1 MITTIVDIMKASE
14 TTLRE
19 LLEGTKQFQV
29 PLFQRRYSWNKTY
42 WLTLWEDLINIYDGE
57 VEGGYFIGTIVTQS
71 TPGTAH
77 GISPFIVIDGQQ
89 RLTTITLLLAVVRN
103 LFKLNKDEN
112 SANEINQLYL
122 VNNFKKDDDFYKL
135 LPTQRDRGIYKDI
148 IDSTNN
154 NDTTTNRAD
163 EESSNIM
170 QAFNFFTKQVNTAI
184 KNQEVELEKL
194 KHVILDRLILVSITS
209 DDRDNPYLIFE
220 SLNNK
225 GLDLTQSDLIRNYVF
240 MQFPQSER
248 EKIYKDSWLSLEQK
262 FKDNSQGSGKELDG
276 LTQFFWFYLR
286 KNGNSIAEKE
296 IYKQMRCEF
305 DDSNDKYHKLDEII
319 RFSGYYERLRFHE
332 KEPNVKLRKY
342 FQGFLRL
349 DFKTCNVF
357 LLNIFE
363 LYDLSQISIDEFQ
376 EILCL
381 LESYFIRRLFTGTST
396 MALSKIFDNLYGDLL
411 SQDTGNIAHRLRVT
425 LKGYTGNK
433 IFPTN
438 EEFKTAV
445 INQKIYKP
453 AKIDRV
459 KFILERLEDYVVSR
473 TKEEITVNRS
483 GLTIEH
489 IMPQKLSS
497 EWQKSLGI
505 EHDIVNDRWLHTLAN
520 LTLTADN
527 PALSNKMFNEKKK
540 LYEESKLN
548 LNKYFYSLD
557 TWNADTIEK
566 RANELANMAIEIWPM
581 P

>member
-1 MITTIVDIMKASE
+1 MKSQ
-14 TTLRE
+14 
-19 LLEGTKQFQV
+19 QFQV

-71 TPGTAH
+71 TPGAAH

-103 LFKLNKDEN
+103 LFKLGEDEN
-112 SANEINQLYL
+112 SADEINQLYL
-122 VNNFKKDDDFYKL
+122 INKFKKDDDFYKF

-148 IDSTNN
+148 IDPINN
-154 NDTTTNRAD
+154 HENTINRDD

-296 IYKQMRCEF
+296 IYKQMRSEF
-305 DDSNDKYHKLDEII
+305 NDSSDKHHKLNELI

-332 KEPNVKLRKY
+332 KESELKLRKY
-342 FQGFLRL
+342 FQAFLRL

-363 LYDLSQISIDEFQ
+363 LYDYSKIHIDEFQ

-396 MALSKIFDNLYGDLL
+396 MALSKIFDNLYGDINIL
-411 SQDTGNIAHRLRVT
+411 SEDTGGDIIHKLRLT
-425 LKGYTGNK
+425 FKGYTGNK
-433 IFPTN
+433 IFPVD
-438 EEFKTAV
+438 EDFKAAV

-453 AKIDRV
+453 GKIDRV
-459 KFILERLEDYVVSR
+459 KFILERLEEYVVGR
-473 TKEEITVNRS
+473 TKEEITVNTS
-483 GLTIEH
+483 ALTIEH

-497 EWQKSLGI
+497 EWQQSLGN
-505 EHDIVNDRWLHTLAN
+505 EYNTVHDRCLHTLAN

-527 PALSNKMFNEKKK
+527 PALSNKMFTKKKK

-548 LNKYFYSLD
+548 LNEYFDSLD
-557 TWNADTIEK
+557 TWDADTIEK
-566 RANELANMAIEIWPM
+566 RANELADMGIEIWPM

>member
-1 MITTIVDIMKASE
+1 MMPTVVDIMKASE

-103 LFKLNKDEN
+103 LFKLGEDEN
-112 SANEINQLYL
+112 SADEINQLYL
-122 VNNFKKDDDFYKL
+122 VNKFKKDDDFYKF

-148 IDSTNN
+148 IDPVNN
-154 NDTTTNRAD
+154 HENTINRAD

-296 IYKQMRCEF
+296 IYKQMRCGF
-305 DDSNDKYHKLDEII
+305 DDSNNKHHKLDELI
-319 RFSGYYERLRFHE
+319 RFSGYYERLRFYE

-363 LYDLSQISIDEFQ
+363 LYDRSQISMDEFQ

-411 SQDTGNIAHRLRVT
+411 SKDTGNITHRLRVT

-433 IFPTN
+433 IFPAN
-438 EEFKTAV
+438 EEFKAAV
-445 INQKIYKP
+445 ISQKIYKP

-459 KFILERLEDYVVSR
+459 KFILERLEEHIVSK
-473 TKEEITVNRS
+473 TKEEVSVNSS

-489 IMPQKLSS
+489 IMPQSLSP
-497 EWQKSLGI
+497 EWKKGLGDEYNTI
-505 EHDIVNDRWLHTLAN
+505 HDRWVHTLAN

-527 PALSNKMFNEKKK
+527 PALSNKIFAEKKK

-548 LNKYFYSLD
+548 LNKYFDSLD
-557 TWNADTIEK
+557 TWNADTIEE
-566 RANELANMAIEIWPM
+566 RANELADMAIEIWPM